1 MGGVKFKVRESFI
14 YLILDLGYNIQ
25 YLVQYA
31 NASVIMAFR
40 QQQMQRSIA
49 AATNAA
55 IRTQEIETYTDRQ
68 GVRRYRGK
76 ITVHAS
82 NPAAAL
88 AMLTNDATLVA
99 LVGIEE
105 ITSKMSKYQAI
116 TSRHFSDQKDE
127 KNKWLCIKI
136 SYFLFVFV
144 GFLVLF
150 FTMLKEKPGGEAALM
165 VLGGFLLV
173 TVGPCIFWCW
183 YKKGTLRAL
192 TRSNPNEVMRPAIR
206 ALFQSWTEKGMTW
219 GWVAKN
225 PRLPQQKELLT
236 FYFPPP
242 LNEDGDV
249 PIAEVAIA
257 MPLATPLKSESMTS
271 AAERL
276 SEAKSLLDAGLIT
289 EEMFVEK
296 QKSILQNV

>member
-1 MGGVKFKVRESFI
+1 MAKFRSLRFRSWI
-14 YLILDLGYNIQ
+14 HNL
-25 YLVQYA
+25 QYA

-40 QQQMQRSIA
+40 QQNMQRSIEA
-49 AATNAA
+49 AGNAA
-55 IRTQEIETYTDRQ
+55 RRTHEIQTYTDRQ
-68 GVRRYRGK
+68 GVLRNRGK

-88 AMLTNDATLVA
+88 AMLISDARLVA

-116 TSRHFSDQKDE
+116 TSRHFRDQQDE

-136 SYFLFVFV
+136 SYFLAVLVGLIIVFFATTA
-144 GFLVLF
+144 GKEGNDTWLF
-150 FTMLKEKPGGEAALM
+150 A
-165 VLGGFLLV
+165 VGGFLLV
-173 TVGPCIFWCW
+173 TVGPCIFWSW
-183 YKKGTLRAL
+183 YNRGRV
-192 TRSNPNEVMRPAIR
+192 RSNPNEVMRPAIR

-225 PRLPQQKELLT
+225 PRVPQQKELLT
-236 FYFPPP
+236 FWFPPP